1 MNSRQT
7 NCQLE
12 QMWGSTKISSQ
23 ICLFAYFLCPPPACH
38 RDGQF
43 DSHET
48 CAPASAQPCGCIVC
62 SATHIIS
69 QLSLDSIFSCHSNH
83 KSLIC
88 TGRGWPPICA
98 VSRKQTI
105 HDRPMILVYSIYVFA
120 HQYFTAA
127 TACNSA
133 ASAAIVIGHCHA
145 MAMHFLVLLDFKKTP
160 IKILFPT

>member
-48 CAPASAQPCGCIVC
+48 CAPASAQPCGCVVC

-88 TGRGWPPICA
+88 TGGGWPILSASHLRSFQKTNDPRSANDSRLQHLCIC
-98 VSRKQTI
+98 SSI
-105 HDRPMILVYSIYVFA
+105 FYCGDIL
-120 HQYFTAA
+120 
-127 TACNSA
+127 
-133 ASAAIVIGHCHA
+133 
-145 MAMHFLVLLDFKKTP
+145 
-160 IKILFPT
+160 

>member
-48 CAPASAQPCGCIVC
+48 CAPASAQPCGCVVC

-105 HDRPMILVYSIYVFA
+105 HDRPMILVYSIYSMYLLINILLRRQPVIVQ
-120 HQYFTAA
+120 HLQPL
-127 TACNSA
+127 SL
-133 ASAAIVIGHCHA
+133 AIA
-145 MAMHFLVLLDFKKTP
+145 MPWRCTFWSYLTSRKRQ
-160 IKILFPT
+160 